1 MPLSSAKLYIDM
13 DDVLCETARA
23 LTALAAREFGKTV
36 ELEELTTFNLE
47 RALDLT
53 SEQTELLMYKAHQ
66 PEILGKLKP
75 RDGALAAL
83 TSFVERSIEIV
94 VVTGRPPS
102 SGDVSIEWL
111 LEHRMPHDDFVH
123 MDKYGRL
130 EPADSTVRVL
140 QMHEVVEQRFTL
152 AVEDAGEVAA
162 TLAGQYGLPVALLDR
177 PWNRLEA
184 LQDLEADGLVTR
196 CTGWP
201 EVEQLVHGMLES

>member
-1 MPLSSAKLYIDM
+1 MPLSSVKLYIDM

-23 LTALAAREFGKTV
+23 LTALAEREFGKTV
-36 ELEELTTFNLE
+36 DMEELTTFNLE

-53 SEQTELLMYKAHQ
+53 PEQTELLMHKAHQ
-66 PEILGKLKP
+66 PEILGTLKP

-83 TSFVERSIEIV
+83 TSFIERSIEIV

-102 SGDVSIEWL
+102 SGDVSLEWL
-111 LEHRMPHDDFVH
+111 LKHRMPYDDFFH
-123 MDKYGRL
+123 MNKYGRR

-184 LQDLEADGLVTR
+184 LRDLEEDGLITR

-201 EVEQLVHGMLES
+201 EVEQLVYDLLES